1 MEMCS
6 GNNIWGS
13 ILTDDYD
20 DDSVYDY
27 YDYEGYYNRLFH
39 DWNFEEA
46 EVVCRQLG
54 LPWSCMLI
62 TIIQ

>member
-1 MEMCS
+1 MCS

-13 ILTDDYD
+13 ISTEEYGDTDF
-20 DDSVYDY
+20 DY
-27 YDYEGYYNRLFH
+27 YDYYGRYKYLYQY
-39 DWNFEEA
+39 WSFEVA

-62 TIIQ
+62 TIQ